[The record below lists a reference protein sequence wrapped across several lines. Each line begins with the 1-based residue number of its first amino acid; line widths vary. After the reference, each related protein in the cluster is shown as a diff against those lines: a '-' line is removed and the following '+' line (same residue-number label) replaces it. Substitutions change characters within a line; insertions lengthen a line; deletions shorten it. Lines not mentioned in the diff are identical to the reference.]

1 MYDYEA
7 EKKKLFQQNLDEL
20 EKEILMEPLPDNLN
34 TKIVNFSNNFDFW
47 EKEVIAKIK
56 KDRMF
61 AANFIK
67 SPSRQNFY
75 EVEALVFLNSMESVE
90 KAEKLPASGAGAF
103 YVVNG
108 ILSHE
113 RPDKTYKS
121 IDFHIKM
128 KNGRDIYATHKYTK
142 DEGGAQDNQK
152 NDLLQFIQNARKYRR
167 KEIVFAVIA
176 DGAYYDRHGRKELEV
191 EASGSDVVVCSM
203 ESFEEIM
210 NDG

>member
-1 MYDYEA
+1 MYDYEM
-7 EKKKLFQQNLDEL
+7 EKKKLFQRNLDEL
-20 EKEILMEPLPDNLN
+20 EREIFMEPLPENLN
-34 TKIVNFSNNFDFW
+34 TKIVNFSNNFDFY
-47 EKEVIAKIK
+47 EKEVIEKIK
-56 KDRMF
+56 RDRMF

-75 EVEALVFLNSMESVE
+75 ETEALVFLNSMESVE

-121 IDFHIKM
+121 IDFRIKM
-128 KNGRDIYATHKYTK
+128 KNGKVIYATHKYTK

-152 NDLLQFIQNARKYRR
+152 NDLLQFIQNARKYR
-167 KEIVFAVIA
+167 KGEIVFAVIA
-176 DGAYYDRHGRKELEV
+176 DGTYYDRHGREELEM
-191 EASGSDVVVCSM
+191 EASGSEVVVCSM
-203 ESFEEIM
+203 ESFEEVV
-210 NDG
+210 NG